1 MSVLVTDEIEDI
13 FAFMFVDDIARVS
26 DTIIL
31 HRQKQLI
38 ERFCESFGITL
49 ILLKTKFIIFHNNG
63 IVKQTE
69 K

>member
-1 MSVLVTDEIEDI
+1 MSVLVTDEIGDI
-13 FAFMFVDDIARVS
+13 FALMFVDDIARVS

-38 ERFCESFGITL
+38 ERVCECVCITL
-49 ILLKTKFIIFHNNG
+49 ILLKTKFIVFHNNG